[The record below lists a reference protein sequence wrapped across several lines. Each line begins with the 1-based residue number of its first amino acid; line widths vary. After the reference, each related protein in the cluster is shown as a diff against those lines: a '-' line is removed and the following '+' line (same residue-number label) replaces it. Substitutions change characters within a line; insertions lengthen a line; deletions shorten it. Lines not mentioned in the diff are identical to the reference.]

1 MPGGSLAMQGSEG
14 STDNQQWALLD
25 NPVDKIVMAITDP
38 MAGSRPP
45 PKSLAVTPTFCVSFL
60 VQSHC

>member
-14 STDNQQWALLD
+14 PADNQQRALLD
-25 NPVDKIVMAITDP
+25 NPVDKTVTAITDP
-38 MAGSRPP
+38 MTGSRPP
-45 PKSLAVTPTFCVSFL
+45 PKSPAGTPTFGVNFL